1 MINLNVYKLKL
12 SKQYSRIHLT
22 FHVSL
27 LKLYRKRSEVE
38 LSEPVIVKNIEE
50 YIVEHVLNAHE
61 KQGKHQYLIKWEDYS
76 SAENT
81 WEPLSNLENTLK
93 MIQEFEET
101 HNVSSEA
108 LAKHRWNT
116 DQLLKT
122 KLTAKRKL
130 KPEKI
135 KL

>member
-12 SKQYSRIHLT
+12 SKQYSRIYPT

-27 LKLYRKRSEVE
+27 LKSYRKRLGVE
-38 LSEPVIVKNIEE
+38 LSELIIVKNIEE
-50 YIVEHVLNAHE
+50 YIVECMLNAHE
-61 KQGKHQYLIKWEDYS
+61 KQSKHQYLIKWEGYS
-76 SAENT
+76 PAENT
-81 WEPLSNLENTLK
+81 WEPLSNLENTSE

-108 LAKHRWNT
+108 LVKHRWNT
-116 DQLLKT
+116 DQSLKT

-130 KPEKI
+130 ESEKI